1 MNTAPTHA
9 RLQAMAQ
16 LEKLD
21 NPARTPPTPAAPT
34 SSGRHAKPAAGY
46 ATKQEAA
53 EARKKIE
60 HLRKLDERNQR
71 WILVIGAVALCF
83 TITNVTIF
91 AIDHK
96 IPWVIAWILDLV
108 VNLALVLVLY
118 TDGRLAVMI
127 PSYKPAGWS
136 LALRYFA
143 FLTTWL
149 MNCWSSLFPD
159 KVVRLVPSEAD
170 PAGLLLHSAL
180 PLLVF
185 GLAEYSSHNLKLT
198 TSRISELQ
206 VIVDSHQEGIK
217 VAEQE
222 AKAKAE
228 AEKEKEETLRQE
240 AEEREK
246 ADAEEKRQA
255 ERDEENARRAK
266 VAAERELDLKR
277 KQIEAEAE
285 AERVKAEADAARIKA
300 ENEAKIEA
308 ERVRYELE
316 RQEKDDETRRAAD
329 QQRAEAERIKAEAD
343 AARIKAEAEAARI
356 KAENEAKIEAERVR
370 YELERQEKD
379 DETRRAADQQ
389 RAEAEA
395 ERIKAEADAERIK
408 AEAEAA
414 RQRKLAEVAAKASA
428 TKAPSAAKTSAPA
441 KSSTSSSGD
450 RDEETA
456 RAAHNRVVEMSREE
470 RRALQEDAIREAAI
484 EIVMY
489 GGKAQLPYTTEEF
502 GARYGRKDRWGG
514 LRITDADTRLAG
526 DPAYR
531 EEIERAALARLEERE
546 QTQEPE
552 ASNA

>member
-1 MNTAPTHA
+1 
-9 RLQAMAQ
+9 MAQ

-21 NPARTPPTPAAPT
+21 NPARTPPTPATPT

-127 PSYKPAGWS
+127 PSYRPAGWS

-185 GLAEYSSHNLKLT
+185 GLAEYSSHNLQLT

-308 ERVRYELE
+308 ER
-316 RQEKDDETRRAAD
+316 A
-329 QQRAEAERIKAEAD
+329 
-343 AARIKAEAEAARI
+343 
-356 KAENEAKIEAERVR
+356 R

-395 ERIKAEADAERIK
+395 ERIKAKAEAERIK
-408 AEAEAA
+408 AEAEAE

-489 GGKAQLPYTTEEF
+489 GGKAHLPYTTEEF